1 MVNQHQLKK
10 MYCNANINDDFYGNY
25 IYIILTKEK
34 IDYYRQYKQELNSA
48 NNFRR
53 IFRIELE
60 EYSKENVLNV
70 IRKLESVDKFKYV
83 GVEYNYD
90 LIKVL

>member
-1 MVNQHQLKK
+1 